1 MFQRRIKS
9 GLSCGSSRLRIA
21 STFIGRL
28 LRLAIRQR
36 GACTMVLGREGH
48 HIPSRNA
55 VRGAPPPR
63 SVGHH
68 GKADRASRSRR
79 HRAGVM
85 SVALVLL
92 AAACTNTATPTS
104 EGGGDTGSGEVK
116 NSGVFVHALG
126 GEPESLDPAGATD
139 GGYGNRAII
148 QVYDYLIDLPP
159 DSAEP
164 IPMLATEVPT
174 LENGLVSEDGL
185 TYTFPIREGVTF
197 HDGTDLTAEDVKYS
211 WDRVMTMNLPEGQAS
226 KLSDVI
232 TETRVVD
239 DYTFEVEIAR
249 PASWFLTTVVY
260 SPPAAIVSQDAVEE
274 NGGFGR
280 GGAHQFL
287 TTNMVGT
294 GPYRFISWERGE
306 QLTFE
311 KNEDYWGEV
320 PALDAR
326 WEVSPDNSVQVL
338 GMQAGDFDL
347 IEPTPQFVTE
357 LQNSDNICFD
367 DSGFLLE

>member
-104 EGGGDTGSGEVK
+104 EGGADSGSGEVK
-116 NSGVFVHALG
+116 NSGVFIHALG

-185 TYTFPIREGVTF
+185 TYTFPIREDVVF

-211 WDRVMTMNLPEGQAS
+211 WDRVVTMDLPEGGAS
-226 KLSDVI
+226 LFTDIVA
-232 TETRVVD
+232 ETRVVD
-239 DYTFEVEIAR
+239 DFTFEVTLKE
-249 PASWFLTTVVY
+249 PAGWFMAAVVY
-260 SPPAAIVSQDAVEE
+260 TPTAAIVSQDAVEK
-274 NGGFGR
+274 NGG
-280 GGAHQFL
+280 
-287 TTNMVGT
+287 V
-294 GPYRFISWERGE
+294 
-306 QLTFE
+306 
-311 KNEDYWGEV
+311 V
-320 PALDAR
+320 
-326 WEVSPDNSVQVL
+326 
-338 GMQAGDFDL
+338 AG
-347 IEPTPQFVTE
+347 
-357 LQNSDNICFD
+357 S
-367 DSGFLLE
+367 